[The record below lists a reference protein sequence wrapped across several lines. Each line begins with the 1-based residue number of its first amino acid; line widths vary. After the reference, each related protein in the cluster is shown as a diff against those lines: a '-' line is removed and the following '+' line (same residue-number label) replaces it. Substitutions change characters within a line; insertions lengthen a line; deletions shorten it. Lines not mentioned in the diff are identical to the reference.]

1 MGIHVL
7 RYFRVQPDAYEQAR
21 ATLNAAWGLPQPGTD
36 TSIPVAD
43 QCVRDTAGNV
53 YVGVDDWM
61 ADMAPAPQVV
71 AQAIAAGVAAEISE
85 AEMDFAAM
93 AWRPG
98 L

>member
-1 MGIHVL
+1 M
-7 RYFRVQPDAYEQAR
+7 RYFRVEPDAYEQAR

-43 QCVRDTAGNV
+43 DCVRDTDGNV

-71 AQAIAAGVAAEISE
+71 AAAISSGVAAEISE
-85 AEMDFAAM
+85 AEMDAAAR
-93 AWRPG
+93 AWRPE